1 MIFKKNLQIFVFHQ
15 DVLNIEDIQ
24 KGIKNTIMK
33 VVVSLNQFTC
43 IELKT
48 KIQNIF
54 LEYVTTR

>member
-1 MIFKKNLQIFVFHQ
+1 MILKNLQIFVFHQ

-33 VVVSLNQFTC
+33 VVISLNQFNC

-54 LEYVTTR
+54 LEYVSTR

>member
-1 MIFKKNLQIFVFHQ
+1 
-15 DVLNIEDIQ
+15 
-24 KGIKNTIMK
+24 MK

-54 LEYVTTR
+54 LEYVSMR